1 VETEIT
7 RQRTIFLIFTI
18 LMLTGVA
25 AYEYTVT
32 RPQPEMTQTQS
43 PKNLTRTINVG
54 VFSSTDSNYPLY
66 KFLSKQA
73 TRDFGDYCNRT
84 GVAVRLNVTLGN
96 AAGQPQKALEFTQ
109 MCNKTGIKVIVGFGW
124 SSYFCSGAY
133 GYANKS
139 GMILISP
146 SSTSPTYN
154 MKDHVYRLCS
164 DDVTTP
170 SRIMAKVLIDRGVE
184 SIVLIRR
191 GDSWADLFYNLFKT
205 NYEGLKGSIIS
216 EARYDPDAT
225 QFDEYMSNVSTVL
238 EKAIESQGADKV
250 AVFLIG
256 YDETSDILISAQKYA
271 PLLNV
276 TWYGTEGSV
285 NLPSV
290 LAKAPAIGVK
300 VRLIAPSLIK
310 IDSESLTRITS
321 LWLAS
326 EEYKK
331 TGAPSTLSFYDANIY
346 DSIMV
351 AALTLLRSNS
361 TDATTLE
368 AVLPAVTESYIGA
381 TGSILLDDNG
391 DRTALNYDLWTYL
404 NVNGENKA
412 SICGQYD
419 AAVDKITWNAGFIP
433 P

>member
-1 VETEIT
+1 M
-7 RQRTIFLIFTI
+7 

-25 AYEYTVT
+25 AYAYTVT
-32 RPQPEMTQTQS
+32 RPQPEITQTQS
-43 PKNLTRTINVG
+43 PKNVTRTVTVG

-66 KFLSKQA
+66 KFLSKLA

-84 GVAVRLNVTLGN
+84 GVAARLNVTLGN

-146 SSTSPTYN
+146 SSTSPTYD
-154 MKDHVYRLCS
+154 MRDHVFRLCS
-164 DDVTTP
+164 DDVTAP
-170 SRIMAKVLIDRGVE
+170 SRIMAKILIDRGVE
-184 SIVLIRR
+184 SIVLVRR
-191 GDSWADLFYNLFKT
+191 GDSWADLFYNLFKS
-205 NYEGLKGSIIS
+205 NYEGFGGSIIS
-216 EARYDPDAT
+216 DVRYDPEAT
-225 QFDEYMSNVSTVL
+225 KFDKYMSNVSTVL
-238 EKAIESQGADKV
+238 EKEIESQSADKL
-250 AVFLIG
+250 AVFFIG
-256 YDETSDILISAQKYA
+256 YDETSDCLISAQKYA
-271 PLLNV
+271 SLLNV

-290 LAKAPAIGVK
+290 LMRATATAIK
-300 VRLIAPSLIK
+300 VRLIAPSLTK
-310 IDSESLTRITS
+310 IDTESLTRITS

-331 TGAPSTLSFYDANIY
+331 AGAPATLSFYDANIY

-351 AALTLLRSNS
+351 AALTLLQSNS
-361 TDATTLE
+361 TDTTTLE
-368 AVLPAVTESYIGA
+368 ADLPAVAASYNGA
-381 TGSILLDDNG
+381 TGRVFLDDNG
-391 DRTALNYDLWTYL
+391 DRTGLNYDLWAYL
-404 NVNGENKA
+404 NVNGENMA
-412 SICGQYD
+412 SICGHYD
-419 AAVDKITWNAGFIP
+419 AALDKITWNKFLIP

>member
-1 VETEIT
+1 
-7 RQRTIFLIFTI
+7 
-18 LMLTGVA
+18 MLAGVA
-25 AYEYTVT
+25 TYAYTVT
-32 RPQPEMTQTQS
+32 RPQSEITQTQL
-43 PKNLTRTINVG
+43 PKNVTRTINVG

-73 TRDFGDYCNRT
+73 ALDFEDYSNRT
-84 GVAVRLNVTLGN
+84 GVAARLNVTLGN

-109 MCNKTGIKVIVGFGW
+109 MCNKTGIKVIIGFGW

-146 SSTSPTYN
+146 SSTSPTYD
-154 MKDHVYRLCS
+154 MKDHVFRLCS
-164 DDVTTP
+164 DDVTAP
-170 SRIMAKVLIDRGVE
+170 SRLMAKVLIERGVE
-184 SIVLIRR
+184 SIVLVRR
-191 GDSWADLFYNLFKT
+191 GDSGADLWYNLFKS
-205 NYEGLKGSIIS
+205 NYEGLGGSIIS
-216 EARYDPDAT
+216 DVRYDPEAT
-225 QFDEYMSNVSTVL
+225 QFDENMSNVSTVL
-238 EKAIESQGADKV
+238 EKTIESQGADKV

-256 YDETSDILISAQKYA
+256 YDETSDLLISAQKYA

-290 LAKAPAIGVK
+290 LVKAPAAGVK
-300 VRLIAPSLIK
+300 VRLIAPSLTK
-310 IDSESLTRITS
+310 IDTESLTRITS

-331 TGAPSTLSFYDANIY
+331 TGAPATLSFYDANIY

-351 AALTLLRSNS
+351 AVLTLLQSNS

-368 AVLPAVTESYIGA
+368 AVLPAVAASYSGA
-381 TGSILLDDNG
+381 TGSIFLDDNG
-391 DRTALNYDLWTYL
+391 DRTGLNYDLWTYL
-404 NVNGENKA
+404 NVNGEYKA

-419 AAVDKITWNAGFIP
+419 DAVDEITWDEALFP
-433 P
+433 M